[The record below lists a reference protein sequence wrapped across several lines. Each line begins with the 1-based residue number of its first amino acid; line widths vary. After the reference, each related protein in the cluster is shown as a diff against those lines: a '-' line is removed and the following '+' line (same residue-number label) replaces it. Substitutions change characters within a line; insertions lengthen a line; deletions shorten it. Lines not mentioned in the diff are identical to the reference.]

1 MGINY
6 DKKLESISISFI
18 RVFSMILIF
27 LCHVVQESGSNLLK
41 NTAQIFNVGVFVFLF
56 ISGYLYGQ
64 KDIVD
69 TKQWYLKRAKRI
81 LLPLYTFMI
90 IMFIMRIV
98 FFNSGI
104 EIKEYLIYLFNLQGF
119 LGGVQGT
126 QHLWFLSILM
136 VCYIITP
143 ILNKFKMYIKK
154 NSEAIIIV
162 IVIIVCQL
170 IMTYCASKF
179 VGLQISYVLTYILG
193 YLISLLWNRNIKFSK
208 VIILDVITL
217 ISLVIRIISR
227 SIFDNS
233 ILYDYV
239 IVLYE
244 QMIFGI
250 AIFINIYYIFKQVNE
265 RVKIKENKII
275 KHIDKVS
282 FYFYIVHYMYLI
294 GPVRVMESTNSF
306 LVNSIIAIFIS
317 YLSAL
322 ILMKI
327 CDYISNLNIFKNI

>member
-41 NTAQIFNVGVFVFLF
+41 NTAQIFNVVVFVFLF

-81 LLPLYTFMI
+81 LLLLYTFMI

-208 VIILDVITL
+208 VIILDVIT
-217 ISLVIRIISR
+217 
-227 SIFDNS
+227 
-233 ILYDYV
+233 
-239 IVLYE
+239 
-244 QMIFGI
+244 
-250 AIFINIYYIFKQVNE
+250 IYYIFKQVNE
-265 RVKIKENKII
+265 KVKIKENKII

-282 FYFYIVHYMYLI
+282 FYFYIVQYMYLV
-294 GPVRVMESTNSF
+294 GPIRVMSLTSSYM
-306 LVNSIIAIFIS
+306 LNSIIAIVIS
-317 YLSAL
+317 YISS
-322 ILMKI
+322 IVLMNICNVFIKI
-327 CDYISNLNIFKNI
+327 CDNKSVIGGRR

>member
-81 LLPLYTFMI
+81 LLLLYTFMI
-90 IMFIMRIV
+90 IMFIMIIV

-208 VIILDVITL
+208 VIILDVIT
-217 ISLVIRIISR
+217 
-227 SIFDNS
+227 
-233 ILYDYV
+233 
-239 IVLYE
+239 
-244 QMIFGI
+244 
-250 AIFINIYYIFKQVNE
+250 IYYIFKQVNE
-265 RVKIKENKII
+265 KVKIKENKII

-327 CDYISNLNIFKNI
+327 CDYISNLNIFKNK